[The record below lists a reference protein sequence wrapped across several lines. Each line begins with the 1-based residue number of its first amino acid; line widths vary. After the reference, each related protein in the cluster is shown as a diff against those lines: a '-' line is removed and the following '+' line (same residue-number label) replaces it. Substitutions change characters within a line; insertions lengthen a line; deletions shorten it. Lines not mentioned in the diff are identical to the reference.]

1 MNHDIINRL
10 DTHLYGVYP
19 DNTPAITSF
28 WESVYHDEDDLN
40 FPYNARYSTYQSFLR
55 QALLRFY
62 SESKTVNAVE
72 EKCEVPR
79 QAAVKEVTVLRVQDS
94 FKGLVITLK
103 DGMSTS
109 LSPPEFEVL
118 YTPVDYLQKYTIS
131 SEIAK
136 RIWSFKVRKRG
147 CDKISLPDTAGL
159 YELLELL
166 LTVTMYMYIHVYTI
180 SYYYAGLSRL
190 WLGRLL
196 HLSFYF
202 LSAGL
207 PKRIFLPPAHF
218 RMRMHIHRKIR
229 LAHETSPGIGVR
241 RSIEMHCWRGCLK
254 VLTFFIIQVGTDWDG
269 KESLFRNYGGIIGVW
284 DDPVAA
290 IHLNVGKQGEVNI
303 VWDDPTGERVATHTI
318 KLEANWFVTYH
329 KPKFDRPICPGVWN
343 ARIELADGSAIM
355 ETKFLVVPLT
365 HENMKVM
372 DDPASVNAKRADD
385 PHPMEA
391 RGLSE
396 WKENVKKTGES
407 LEQWLD
413 KLVSDF
419 WKIEGIC
426 RTDSTKDGCSY
437 ITDCASTDW
446 STFSPDPKSEL
457 GEVKLDGRIR

>member
-1 MNHDIINRL
+1 MLGGSIIIIRTLYTDIFCSIQSPGDHHFFARKFEAIVNHDIINRL

-19 DNTPAITSF
+19 DNTPAMTSF

-166 LTVTMYMYIHVYTI
+166 LTVTMYIQFHIIMLVC
-180 SYYYAGLSRL
+180 
-190 WLGRLL
+190 LGYGWVGY
-196 HLSFYF
+196 FIF
-202 LSAGL
+202 LS
-207 PKRIFLPPAHF
+207 
-218 RMRMHIHRKIR
+218 
-229 LAHETSPGIGVR
+229 TSLV
-241 RSIEMHCWRGCLK
+241 
-254 VLTFFIIQVGTDWDG
+254 QV
-269 KESLFRNYGGIIGVW
+269 
-284 DDPVAA
+284 
-290 IHLNVGKQGEVNI
+290 
-303 VWDDPTGERVATHTI
+303 
-318 KLEANWFVTYH
+318 
-329 KPKFDRPICPGVWN
+329 C
-343 ARIELADGSAIM
+343 
-355 ETKFLVVPLT
+355 
-365 HENMKVM
+365 
-372 DDPASVNAKRADD
+372 
-385 PHPMEA
+385 
-391 RGLSE
+391 
-396 WKENVKKTGES
+396 
-407 LEQWLD
+407 
-413 KLVSDF
+413 
-419 WKIEGIC
+419 
-426 RTDSTKDGCSY
+426 
-437 ITDCASTDW
+437 
-446 STFSPDPKSEL
+446 
-457 GEVKLDGRIR
+457 